1 MKKTGV
7 TKWRNER
14 PFWTSF
20 FVRIFVCGDRFFAG
34 RVWKFCRK
42 IIKIYAKWNIFL
54 SSLRRK

>member
-20 FVRIFVCGDRFFAG
+20 LLEFLCAGIGFFAG
-34 RVWKFCRK
+34 RVLKFYGK
-42 IIKIYAKWNIFL
+42 IIKIYAKWNVFL